1 MSYLYLYGE
10 RTIVNTMK
18 EGEDNISDDDEVS
31 FNKKRTRE
39 EKEAEDRVRLIVI
52 SLNFSSSYHLLND

>member
-1 MSYLYLYGE
+1 MYRE
-10 RTIVNTMK
+10 KTIVDMMK

-39 EKEAEDRVRLIVI
+39 EKEAEDRVRLTVI
-52 SLNFSSSYHLLND
+52 S

>member
-1 MSYLYLYGE
+1 M
-10 RTIVNTMK
+10 MK

-39 EKEAEDRVRLIVI
+39 EKEAEDRVRLII
-52 SLNFSSSYHLLND
+52 LFLFDMTELLSSH

>member
-1 MSYLYLYGE
+1 M
-10 RTIVNTMK
+10 MK

-39 EKEAEDRVRLIVI
+39 EKEAEDRVSLTII
-52 SLNFSSSYHLLND
+52 SLNFSTSYHLLND